1 LDYIILPTGLPVS
14 NINVPEMTY
23 YCVWWDIKQTTRSNI
38 QACWPKHL
46 CLV

>member
-23 YCVWWDIKQTTRSNI
+23 YCVWWDIKQLLAQTF
-38 QACWPKHL
+38 KHAGL
-46 CLV
+46 SICA